1 VLLIWLA
8 ASIRRHDRQ
17 SLGQVFALGF
27 KHLAAAVLFE
37 NYVVGSPE

>member
-1 VLLIWLA
+1 MA
-8 ASIRRHDRQ
+8 GCQHTASWRAGIQ